1 MLAPA
6 LDAVGCGRG
15 GAGFAGPT
23 LPRSFESAPEVLE
36 LGMLAE
42 DAGPLHPPDALAVAA
57 MNISTISGAIVRV
70 QIISLRPASWSSSS
84 IRSPDFPKEKEEVP
98 KEDGSN
104 KSESKIESIFFTPR
118 EKLEDV
124 FLGVPNDF
132 DVCWNSGIQIW
143 SNTSSPVL
151 PCRSTLLK
159 SRSPQDQN
167 GRRSCVLALLLSVAQ
182 MDWILGHI
190 ALIVSAYI
198 TYYTPSS
205 SPTATAGRNPSTA
218 NRTTLVHARRP
229 LLSWA

>member
-132 DVCWNSGIQIW
+132 DVCWN
-143 SNTSSPVL
+143 
-151 PCRSTLLK
+151 RSTLLK

>member
-84 IRSPDFPKEKEEVP
+84 IRSPV
-98 KEDGSN
+98 
-104 KSESKIESIFFTPR
+104 ESIFFTPR

-132 DVCWNSGIQIW
+132 DVCWN
-143 SNTSSPVL
+143 
-151 PCRSTLLK
+151 RSTLLK

>member
-84 IRSPDFPKEKEEVP
+84 IRSPV
-98 KEDGSN
+98 
-104 KSESKIESIFFTPR
+104 ESIFFTPR